1 MTTTSSRDTDEMA
14 STTTNGFHAPNFI
27 LSPHQQDLLFAAL
40 NSNRAAGTDQQN
52 GDGQTIAPAAF
63 DNNTTSPL
71 QAPGSGS
78 LANLDESPFIDY
90 DYDFDNEA
98 SYGDFDFSNLPQG
111 QMIGN
116 LPGTSSDGDAAAQNE
131 THDKRGLSE
140 DEENEDEPDGKRR
153 EGDDKTSKKPGR
165 KPLTSEPTSVSF
177 SCSAVD
183 GLNLTILI

>member
-1 MTTTSSRDTDEMA
+1 MA
-14 STTTNGFHAPNFI
+14 STETNGFQAPSFI

-40 NSNRAAGTDQQN
+40 NSNRATATTQQN
-52 GDGQTIAPAAF
+52 GDGQTIAPTTF
-63 DNNTTSPL
+63 DTTSPL

-90 DYDFDNEA
+90 DYDFDNDA
-98 SYGDFDFSNLPQG
+98 SYGEYDFSNLPQG

-116 LPGTSSDGDAAAQNE
+116 LPDTSSDGDGA

-140 DEENEDEPDGKRR
+140 DDENEDEPDGKRR

-165 KPLTSEPTSVSF
+165 KPLTSEPTSVSL
-177 SCSAVD
+177 SCPAVD
-183 GLNLTILI
+183 

>member
-1 MTTTSSRDTDEMA
+1 MTTTTSRDTDEMA
-14 STTTNGFHAPNFI
+14 SATTNGFHAPNFI

-40 NSNRAAGTDQQN
+40 NSNRATATDQQN
-52 GDGQTIAPAAF
+52 GDGQTIAPAAAF
-63 DNNTTSPL
+63 DNTTSPL

-78 LANLDESPFIDY
+78 LTNLDESPFIDY

-98 SYGDFDFSNLPQG
+98 SYGEYDFSNISQG

-116 LPGTSSDGDAAAQNE
+116 LPGTSSDGDAAPHDS
-131 THDKRGLSE
+131 HDKRSLSDD
-140 DEENEDEPDGKRR
+140 DENDDEPDGKRR

-165 KPLTSEPTSVSF
+165 KPLTSEPTSVSL

-183 GLNLTILI
+183 D